1 MKAILKNYRQSPR
14 KMRLVADAV
23 RGKSV
28 PEARSILAFLPK
40 AATAPILK
48 LLESAT
54 ANAKENGKVDDVAI
68 LRVEKVFVDEGVT
81 LKRFMP
87 RARGSGA
94 RIRKRTSKVTLVLS
108 IQEIITPKK
117 EPVKKVKKEKATS
130 NIVK

>member
-28 PEARSILAFLPK
+28 SEARSILAFLPK
-40 AATAPILK
+40 VATTPILK

-54 ANAKENGKVDDVAI
+54 SNAKENGKVDDVAS
-68 LRVEKVFVDEGVT
+68 LRIVTIFVDEGVT

-94 RIRKRTSKVTLVLS
+94 RIRKRSSKVTLILR
-108 IQEIITPKK
+108 
-117 EPVKKVKKEKATS
+117 EPTTNNSQPTTKSKAVKS
-130 NIVK
+130 